1 MADSGVIAVLVIGV
15 MLGVASAVILRQGYN
30 AAPEHPQ
37 YQRLDWLTDK
47 RAAKHVFTGLL
58 MLASCFLLVSFS
70 LCVPQDWT

>member
-1 MADSGVIAVLVIGV
+1 MQVIGV
-15 MLGVASAVILRQGYN
+15 MLGVASAAILRQGYN

-37 YQRLDWLTDK
+37 NQRLDWLTDEH
-47 RAAKHVFTGLL
+47 AAKHVFTGFL